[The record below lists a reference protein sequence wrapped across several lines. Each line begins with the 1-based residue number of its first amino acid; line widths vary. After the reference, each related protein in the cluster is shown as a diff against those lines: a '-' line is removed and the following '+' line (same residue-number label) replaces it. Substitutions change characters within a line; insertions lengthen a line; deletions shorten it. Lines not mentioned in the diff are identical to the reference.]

1 MKSLQG
7 FGFLTIT
14 RKLNES
20 VIVDYET
27 SVRIAAIHAN
37 RVVLVVRAEKHIP
50 VNRAE
55 VQASIFAEMQATLKE
70 LKENQLLQHKLKD
83 FTDDRE
89 MDYSTREP
97 RKFVR

>member
-7 FGFLTIT
+7 FGFLTIS

-27 SVRIAAIHAN
+27 TIRIAAIHAN
-37 RVVLVVRAEKHIP
+37 RVVLVIRADRHIP

-70 LKENQLLQHKLKD
+70 LKENQLLQEKLKNVAD
-83 FTDDRE
+83 ERE
-89 MDYSTREP
+89 LPYSLKTPKRCS
-97 RKFVR
+97 K